1 MSAASPSKDVSAK
14 DIVSGIISAANRKM
28 LRAAT
33 SSGKTPKKDS
43 VDSVKSSSGD
53 TCPPDISLAKSNQ
66 SSRRNSESVLQS
78 AMAIAAAVPQLV
90 VQGGK
95 DLLQCLLLIAYLIL
109 LLEKTPVIARDM
121 TIYKKSP

>member
-43 VDSVKSSSGD
+43 VDSVKSSGD
-53 TCPPDISLAKSNQ
+53 ACPDISLAKSNQ

-90 VQGGK
+90 VQGG
-95 DLLQCLLLIAYLIL
+95 
-109 LLEKTPVIARDM
+109 M
-121 TIYKKSP
+121 